1 MFNLFHQTPW
11 FMDGPIN
18 NFENKKSMALGTTW
32 KSSKLGKKI
41 VHIAKI
47 FYISTT
53 FSKLVGP
60 VDHFFDKVYGG
71 LSAWNLLIIMIKT
84 IDFRPLVP

>member
-1 MFNLFHQTPW
+1 MFNPFHQTPW
-11 FMDGPIN
+11 FMDGPTN

-71 LSAWNLLIIMIKT
+71 TKRLKSTNNYDKNNW
-84 IDFRPLVP
+84 F